1 MLNTI
6 SHQRNVD
13 QNTRR
18 YHLIPTR
25 ITTIEKQTIT
35 SVGEDVEKSEPSYL
49 GGKIN
54 L

>member
-18 YHLIPTR
+18 YLIPTR